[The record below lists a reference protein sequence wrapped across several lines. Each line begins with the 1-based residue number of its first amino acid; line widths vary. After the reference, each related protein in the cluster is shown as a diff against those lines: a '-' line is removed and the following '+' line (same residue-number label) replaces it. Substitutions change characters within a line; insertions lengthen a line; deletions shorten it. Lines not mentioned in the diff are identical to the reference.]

1 MLEALKD
8 NFTSLI
14 ALYEEQKRRADSL
27 AERLAE
33 SEAALASQKAQINE
47 LNRRLDNLRLS
58 GAFTGEQGGTEARQ
72 RIDKLIHEI
81 DKCISLLE
89 S

>member
-8 NFTSLI
+8 NFTKLI
-14 ALYEEQKRRADSL
+14 ALYEEEKRRADYL
-27 AERLAE
+27 AGRLAE
-33 SEAALASQKAQINE
+33 SEASVAAQKEQITE

-58 GAFTGEQGGTEARQ
+58 SAFTGEQGSPEARQ

-89 S
+89 A